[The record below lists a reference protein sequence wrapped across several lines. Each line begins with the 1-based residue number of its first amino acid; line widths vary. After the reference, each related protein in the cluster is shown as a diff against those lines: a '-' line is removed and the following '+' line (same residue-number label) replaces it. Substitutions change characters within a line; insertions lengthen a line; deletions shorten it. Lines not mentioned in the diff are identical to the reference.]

1 MLPAVSGILPG
12 NSAGLRVAPSD
23 GRHGRF
29 ASCTRAAGNMPA
41 AASRMLA
48 LPLLRAKLC
57 QDLVRNVYAI
67 LLKILSSALR
77 IAIVVAAGLVLL
89 WWFGMRMPGKNV
101 SKAGPLSS
109 DEIALRE
116 ELRANVQKLA
126 GEIGERNMWHYAQ
139 LNAAADFIEDALS
152 RAGLRTRR
160 DSYELRGQPCH
171 NIEAEIPGN
180 RPEIIVIGAHYDSVF
195 GSPGANDNGTGA
207 AAVLALAQRF
217 AARETEQNP
226 PRRPNKTLRV
236 VAFVNEEPPYL
247 LSGEMGSQ
255 VYASR
260 CKGRGDKIS
269 AMISLETIGYFSD
282 APHSQTYPSP
292 GLGLFYPKIGNF
304 IGFVSN
310 VKSRSLLRRVI
321 ALFRKNAKIPSEGA
335 SLPAFIPGVSWSD
348 QWSFWQHGYP
358 AIMVTDT
365 APFRYPYYHSSNDK
379 PDKLDYD
386 RFTLVVSGMEKV
398 IEELAKL

>member
-1 MLPAVSGILPG
+1 M
-12 NSAGLRVAPSD
+12 
-23 GRHGRF
+23 H
-29 ASCTRAAGNMPA
+29 
-41 AASRMLA
+41 
-48 LPLLRAKLC
+48 
-57 QDLVRNVYAI
+57 NVCAI

-77 IAIVVAAGLVLL
+77 VTIVVVVVLVLL

-101 SKAGPLSS
+101 SKAGPLSP
-109 DEIALRE
+109 DEVVLRE

-139 LNAAADFIEDALS
+139 LNAAADFIEDS
-152 RAGLRTRR
+152 FSQAGLRTRR
-160 DSYELRGQPCH
+160 DSYETRGQPCH

-195 GSPGANDNGTGA
+195 GSPGANDNGSGA

-217 AARETEQNP
+217 AARETQRSP
-226 PRRPNKTLRV
+226 TRRTPNKTLRF
-236 VAFVNEEPPYL
+236 VAFVNEEPPYF

-255 VYASR
+255 VYARR
-260 CKGRGDKIS
+260 CKERGDKIS

-282 APHSQTYPSP
+282 APQSQTYPSP
-292 GLGLFYPKIGNF
+292 GLGVFYPNVGNF

-310 VKSRSLLRRVI
+310 VKSRALLRRVI
-321 ALFRKNAKIPSEGA
+321 TLFRKHAKIPSEGA

-365 APFRYPYYHSSNDK
+365 APFRYPYYHSSNDT

-386 RFTLVVSGMEKV
+386 RFTLVVGGMEKV
-398 IEELAKL
+398 IEDLDKL

>member
-1 MLPAVSGILPG
+1 
-12 NSAGLRVAPSD
+12 
-23 GRHGRF
+23 
-29 ASCTRAAGNMPA
+29 
-41 AASRMLA
+41 
-48 LPLLRAKLC
+48 
-57 QDLVRNVYAI
+57 
-67 LLKILSSALR
+67 LKILSSAVR
-77 IAIVVAAGLVLL
+77 VAIAVVAILVLL

-139 LNAAADFIEDALS
+139 LNAAADFIEDSFS
-152 RAGLRTRR
+152 RVGLHTRR
-160 DSYELRGQPCH
+160 DSYQTGGQPCH
-171 NIEAEIPGN
+171 NIEAEITGN

-195 GSPGANDNGTGA
+195 GSPGANDNGTGVA
-207 AAVLALAQRF
+207 ATLALARRF
-217 AARETEQNP
+217 ASAKPKQ
-226 PRRPNKTLRV
+226 TLRF
-236 VAFVNEEPPYL
+236 VAFVNEEPPYF

-255 VYASR
+255 VYARR
-260 CKGRGDKIS
+260 CKERGDNIS
-269 AMISLETIGYFSD
+269 GMISLETIGYFSD
-282 APHSQTYPSP
+282 APNSQTYPSP
-292 GLGLFYPKIGNF
+292 GLGLFYPKVGNF

-310 VKSRSLLRRVI
+310 VTSRALLRRVI
-321 ALFRKNAKIPSEGA
+321 AVFRKQAKIPSEAA

-348 QWSFWQHGYP
+348 QWSFWQQGYP

-365 APFRYPYYHSSNDK
+365 APFRYPYYHSSTDT

-398 IEELAKL
+398 IQELAK

>member
-1 MLPAVSGILPG
+1 V
-12 NSAGLRVAPSD
+12 
-23 GRHGRF
+23 
-29 ASCTRAAGNMPA
+29 
-41 AASRMLA
+41 
-48 LPLLRAKLC
+48 
-57 QDLVRNVYAI
+57 

-77 IAIVVAAGLVLL
+77 VTIVVVAVLVLL

-101 SKAGPLSS
+101 SKAGPLSP
-109 DEIALRE
+109 DEVVLRE

-139 LNAAADFIEDALS
+139 LNAAADFIEDSFS

-160 DSYELRGQPCH
+160 DSYEMRGQPCH
-171 NIEAEIPGN
+171 NIEAEISDTQQGAAVSSP
-180 RPEIIVIGAHYDSVF
+180 PPIIIIGAHYDSVF
-195 GSPGANDNGTGA
+195 GSPGANDNGTGVA
-207 AAVLALAQRF
+207 ATLALARRF
-217 AARETEQNP
+217 ASAKPKQ
-226 PRRPNKTLRV
+226 TLRF
-236 VAFVNEEPPYL
+236 VAFVNEEPPYF
-247 LSGEMGSQ
+247 LSGEMGSL
-255 VYASR
+255 VYARR
-260 CKGRGDKIS
+260 CKERGDKIS

-292 GLGLFYPKIGNF
+292 GLGVFYPKVGNF

-310 VKSRSLLRRVI
+310 VKSRALLRRVI
-321 ALFRKNAKIPSEGA
+321 ALFRKHAKIPSEGA

-365 APFRYPYYHSSNDK
+365 APFRYPYYHSSSDT

-398 IEELAKL
+398 IQELAK